1 MLTRRAPAILWNP
14 DQCKRRK
21 WDLKVWL
28 QPHNHSSSKRWT
40 KIQKELTAS
49 EKAAEKQQE
58 KVELLESKLKDVEA
72 AEKAAEK
79 QREKAA
85 KKQRE
90 NMEVLEK
97 KLKDLEAAEK
107 QCKDQEAAEKNN
119 SKILRSTGCY
129 GEKRTEDQG
138 GTWPGDSKVA
148 RDRLPRV
155 RCVKRLHACPPAAVL
170 GGAQRQ
176 STIL

>member
-58 KVELLESKLKDVEA
+58 KVELLENKLKDVDA

-85 KKQRE
+85 EKQRE
-90 NMEVLEK
+90 NMEILEK
-97 KLKDLEAAEK
+97 KLKDLDAAEK
-107 QCKDQEAAEKNN
+107 QRKDQQAPR
-119 SKILRSTGCY
+119 LRR
-129 GEKRTEDQG
+129 K
-138 GTWPGDSKVA
+138 
-148 RDRLPRV
+148 
-155 RCVKRLHACPPAAVL
+155 
-170 GGAQRQ
+170 
-176 STIL
+176 TIPKS